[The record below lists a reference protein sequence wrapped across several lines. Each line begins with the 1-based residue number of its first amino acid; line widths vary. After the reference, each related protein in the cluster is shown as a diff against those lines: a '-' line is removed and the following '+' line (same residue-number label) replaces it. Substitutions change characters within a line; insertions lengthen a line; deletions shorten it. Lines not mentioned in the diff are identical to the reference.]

1 MGSVEEEE
9 VLGEVEAMEAV
20 YGIDFHLL
28 SSFPLLFHLNLF
40 PRTADDSSQQF
51 VEAIIEIRA
60 TPKYPKEPPCVD
72 IVDCKGMDEKRRKH
86 LLHHIQTKAHELC
99 PGFMLVALCEEA
111 VEKLSAMN
119 HPDGDC
125 PLCLLPLVPTNQQ
138 SETLPFMKLMSCF
151 HCFHSECIIRW
162 WNYLQKSKE
171 TDSAKS
177 GSSTMHPNKE
187 NYKKVE
193 EGIGNCPVCRKP
205 FHVKDLE
212 HVLDLVGSHSSQVSL
227 DSDKATDEEELL
239 QSEHEI
245 IRRQKFEVI
254 FNLQKENSGLI
265 EPKKDLVIL
274 PGMYLP
280 QPAATPSSTSTQES
294 DEQQEKDIPTVISEK
309 HAGET
314 SNPPSSSRHKNFGA
328 RRQRPRSDNHS
339 SSTVRNPRKP
349 VQQQWVRRDN
359 NPNSKQ

>member
-1 MGSVEEEE
+1 MGSLEEEE
-9 VLGEVEAMEAV
+9 VMGEVEAMEAV

-28 SSFPLLFHLNLF
+28 RSFPPLFHLSLF

-60 TPKYPKEPPCVD
+60 TPQYPREPPCVD

-86 LLHHIQTKAHELC
+86 LLHHIQTKAQELC

-125 PLCLLPLVPTNQQ
+125 PLCLLPLVPIDQQ

-171 TDSAKS
+171 KDSAKS
-177 GSSTMHPNKE
+177 D

-205 FHVKDLE
+205 FHAKDLE
-212 HVLDLVGSHSSQVSL
+212 HVLDLVGSHSSQVSF
-227 DSDKATDEEELL
+227 DSDKAIDEEELL

-245 IRRQKFEVI
+245 IRRQKFEAI
-254 FNLQKENSGLI
+254 LNLQKENSGLI

-280 QPAATPSSTSTQES
+280 QPVATPSSTPTNES

-314 SNPPSSSRHKNFGA
+314 SNAPSSSRHKNFGA
-328 RRQRPRSDNHS
+328 GRQRPRSDNHS

-359 NPNSKQ
+359 NPSSKQ